1 MVDAQNAATAYM
13 ATLADVAVAD
23 PVPDILRALPEGIA
37 AALAPLLNANPASTA
52 AAAAAATTAQRAQI
66 IRDYAATLPQDD
78 TGARMLY
85 DAAVANGV
93 SSAELDAAMGFAP
106 GSSLAWAVSH
116 GLPAFAQGTNYV
128 PRDMVAMVHQG
139 EAIVPARYNPANG
152 GNAELVAEIKA
163 LREEVRVLR
172 EQNNAGHQLGAMA
185 THENTQQIT
194 RATVEA
200 ASRAVHAGRLK
211 ERTALA

>member
-1 MVDAQNAATAYM
+1 MLSAQQAATAYM
-13 ATLADVAVAD
+13 ATLADVAVTD
-23 PVPDILRALPEGIA
+23 PVPDILRSLPEGIA
-37 AALAPLLNANPASTA
+37 AALAPLINANPAST

-78 TGARMLY
+78 AGARMLY

-93 SSAELDAAMGFAP
+93 GSAELDAAMGFAP
-106 GSSLAWAVSH
+106 GSSLAWAVAH

-128 PRDMVAMVHQG
+128 PHDMLAQIHQG

-163 LREEVRVLR
+163 LREEVRILR
-172 EQNNAGHQLGAMA
+172 EQNNAGHILGAQA
-185 THENTQQIT
+185 THENTRQIT
-194 RATVEA
+194 QATAES
-200 ASRAVHAGRLK
+200 ASKAVHAQRLQQ
-211 ERTALA
+211 RAVVA

>member
-1 MVDAQNAATAYM
+1 MDAQAAATAYM
-13 ATLADVAVAD
+13 ATLADVAVSD
-23 PVPDILRALPEGIA
+23 PVPDILRSLPEGIA

-52 AAAAAATTAQRAQI
+52 AAAAATTAARAQI
-66 IRDYAATLPQDD
+66 IRDYAATLPQDE

-116 GLPAFAQGTNYV
+116 NLPAFAQGTNYV
-128 PRDMVAMVHQG
+128 PRDMVAQIHQG
-139 EAIVPARYNPANG
+139 EAIIPARYNPAGG
-152 GNAELVAEIKA
+152 GNAELAAKLEAVLAELKA
-163 LREEVRVLR
+163 LR

-200 ASRAVHAGRLK
+200 ASKARHTQHLQQRA
-211 ERTALA
+211 ALA

>member
-1 MVDAQNAATAYM
+1 VAAQQAVLSAQQAATAYM

-23 PVPDILRALPEGIA
+23 PVPDILLGLPAGIA
-37 AALAPLLNANPASTA
+37 AALAPLINANPAST

-78 TGARMLY
+78 GGARMLY

-93 SSAELDAAMGFAP
+93 GSAELDAAMGFAP

-128 PRDMVAMVHQG
+128 PHDMLAQIHQG

-163 LREEVRVLR
+163 LREEVAPARA
-172 EQNNAGHQLGAMA
+172 EQRRPPAGRAGHPREHQADY
-185 THENTQQIT
+185 
-194 RATVEA
+194 
-200 ASRAVHAGRLK
+200 AGH
-211 ERTALA
+211 